1 MRVIVAGAGEVG
13 FNIAR
18 WLSRNGHS
26 VTLIDVDASR
36 VTRAGELLDIQGVV
50 GKCSVPAVLGDAG
63 AEEAEILVAVTD
75 SDEVNMTACLIAG
88 HRFGVPHKVA
98 RIREVG
104 YAEVG
109 ELLASE
115 TVGIDLVIHPE
126 MEVAGRLQRLI
137 DFPAATDV
145 LEFGDGTLRLAAFHL
160 NADSPLVGQP
170 LERSFPPRAEARVL
184 VCAVLRDGRVLIPRG
199 ADRLH
204 ADDQIYLLG
213 RPGDLEVRLPEVGLA
228 GPPITHVV
236 IGGGSQVAETVARN
250 LEGSGI
256 TVKIIEPDEK
266 RCGVLSEALAHAIV
280 LRGEL
285 TDVDLMREENV
296 GSCDLF
302 LAVSND
308 EEDNMLTSM
317 LARRLGARKVFC
329 LLNRPEYVP
338 LAPSLG
344 IDAALSPRM
353 STVGAVLRFIRKGKV
368 LAVDQLVEDQAEI
381 MEAVAITGSDLVGT
395 PLSEVKFPKG
405 AIVGAILH
413 DGESRIAT
421 GSDVVEEDDR
431 VVIVALKKAVKKVEK
446 ALQMKATAW

>member
-26 VTLIDVDASR
+26 VSLIDVDSAR
-36 VTRAGELLDIQGVV
+36 VARAGELLDIQGVV
-50 GKCSVPAVLGDAG
+50 GKCSIPQVLADAG
-63 AEEAEILVAVTD
+63 AEDAEILVAVTN
-75 SDEVNMTACLIAG
+75 SDEVNMVACLIAG
-88 HRFGVPHKVA
+88 HRFGIAHKVA

-109 ELLASE
+109 EMLASE

-126 MEVAGRLQRLI
+126 MEVAARIQRLI
-137 DFPAATDV
+137 DFPVATEV

-160 NADSPLVGQP
+160 PANSRLVGHP
-170 LERSFPPRAEARVL
+170 LHRSFPPTDEARVL

-204 ADDQIYLLG
+204 AEDKIYLLA
-213 RPGDLEVRLPEVGLA
+213 RPDDLDHRLPELGLTA
-228 GPPITHVV
+228 PPITHLV
-236 IGGGSQVAETVARN
+236 IGGGGKVAEMVARN
-250 LEGSGI
+250 LEESSI
-256 TVKIIEPDEK
+256 TVKIIEPDEG
-266 RCGVLSEALAHAIV
+266 RCATLSEELSHAIV
-280 LRGEL
+280 LHGEL

-296 GSCDLF
+296 GSCDLY
-302 LAVSND
+302 LAVSDD

-338 LAPSLG
+338 LAPALG
-344 IDAALSPRM
+344 IDAALNPRL

-381 MEAVAITGSDLVGT
+381 IEAVAIAGSDLVGK
-395 PLSEVKFPKG
+395 PLAEVSFPKG

-413 DGESRIAT
+413 EGESRIAT
-421 GSDVVEEDDR
+421 GSDVVEENDR
-431 VVIVALKKAVKKVEK
+431 VVIVAVKNALKKVEK
-446 ALQMKATAW
+446 ALQMKPTSW

>member
-26 VTLIDVDASR
+26 VSLIDLDPARIARAS
-36 VTRAGELLDIQGVV
+36 ELLDIQGVV
-50 GKCSVPAVLGDAG
+50 GKCSVPRVLGEAG
-63 AEEAEILVAVTD
+63 AEDAEILVAVTD
-75 SDEVNMTACLIAG
+75 SDEVNLTTCMIAT

-109 ELLASE
+109 EILASE
-115 TVGIDLVIHPE
+115 AVGIDLIIHPE
-126 MEVAGRLQRLI
+126 MEVAARLQRLI
-137 DFPAATDV
+137 DFPAATEV
-145 LEFGDGTLRLAAFHL
+145 LEFGDGTLRLAAFHIQ
-160 NADSPLVGQP
+160 AGSALVGEP
-170 LERSFPPRAEARVL
+170 LKRSFPPNAEARVL
-184 VCAVLRDGRVLIPRG
+184 VCAVLRDGRVLIPHG
-199 ADRLH
+199 TDHLH

-213 RPGDLEVRLPEVGLA
+213 RPADLDARLPKLGLA

-236 IGGGSQVAETVARN
+236 IGGGGQVAQTVAHN
-250 LEGSGI
+250 LESSNI
-256 TVKIIEPDEK
+256 TVKIIEPDEQ
-266 RCGVLSEALAHAIV
+266 RCAVLSENLARAIV
-280 LRGEL
+280 LHGDL

-302 LAVSND
+302 LAVSHD
-308 EEDNMLTSM
+308 EEDNMLASM

-338 LAPSLG
+338 LALSLG
-344 IDAALSPRM
+344 IDAALNPRL

-381 MEAVAITGSDLVGT
+381 MEAVAIAGSDLVGT
-395 PLSEVKFPKG
+395 PLAEVNFPKG

-413 DGESRIAT
+413 EGESRIAT
-421 GSDVVEEDDR
+421 GSDVVEAGDR
-431 VVIVALKKAVKKVEK
+431 VVIVALKPAVKKVEK

>member
-63 AEEAEILVAVTD
+63 AEETEILVAVTD

-104 YAEVG
+104 YSEVAEM
-109 ELLASE
+109 LASE
-115 TVGIDLVIHPE
+115 VVGIDLVIHPE
-126 MEVAGRLQRLI
+126 MEVASRLQRLI

-160 NADSPLVGQP
+160 EADSPLVGKP

-213 RPGDLEVRLPEVGLA
+213 RPGDLEARLPEVGLA

-250 LEGSGI
+250 LEESGI
-256 TVKIIEPDEK
+256 TVKIIEPDEQ
-266 RCGVLSEALAHAIV
+266 RCAALSESLAHAII
-280 LRGEL
+280 LHGEL

-302 LAVSND
+302 LAVSHD

-344 IDAALSPRM
+344 IDAALNPRL

-381 MEAVAITGSDLVGT
+381 MEAVAIAGSDLVGT

-413 DGESRIAT
+413 NGESRIAT

-431 VVIVALKKAVKKVEK
+431 VVIVAVKKAVKKVEK
-446 ALQMKATAW
+446 VLQMKPTSW